1 MPSTLYPN
9 EGGLGGFA
17 PRRRLAV
24 HLIFPCVHTFL
35 MTKQDNLEVKRVAGL
50 AAAEEVEDG
59 MVVGLGTGS
68 TANYA
73 IQRIGERIRD
83 EGISVVGVPTSYQ
96 SAFRARAAGIRVA
109 DLTDC
114 PEIDLTIDGA
124 DQVDAA
130 FNLIKGGG
138 AAHTREKCVA
148 DASKRILI
156 VVDGSKLAER
166 LSVPVP
172 VEVVPYASALVAQH
186 VRALGGVPVLREGVK
201 KDGPVIT
208 DNGNFV
214 IDCAFGI
221 IGDPAGLGTRLNTVP
236 GVLTCGLFTEYQEK
250 ISVLVGEAGGCR
262 ILTRR

>member
-1 MPSTLYPN
+1 
-9 EGGLGGFA
+9 
-17 PRRRLAV
+17 
-24 HLIFPCVHTFL
+24 

-50 AAAEEVEDG
+50 AAAEEVGDG

-73 IQRIGERIRD
+73 IQRIGERIR
-83 EGISVVGVPTSYQ
+83 EEEISVVGVPTSYQ

-109 DLTDC
+109 DLTDY

-156 VVDGSKLAER
+156 VVDGSKLAES

-172 VEVVPYASALVAQH
+172 VEVVPYASTLVAQH

-214 IDCAFGI
+214 LDCAFGT

-250 ISVLVGEAGGCR
+250 ISVMVGEAGGCR